1 MIDLAEKMSEPS
13 CPMNDMGKPYYPSV
27 HLTKDK
33 EYPFPDEGT
42 MVVKFKVTS
51 RSENERDGKK
61 TYSCTLELRA
71 IEKIE
76 DKKANK
82 KTDAYAERSEILDRL
97 RDALKEGNPGNPDSD
112 KESEY

>member
-1 MIDLAEKMSEPS
+1 
-13 CPMNDMGKPYYPSV
+13 
-27 HLTKDK
+27 
-33 EYPFPDEGT
+33 
-42 MVVKFKVTS
+42 
-51 RSENERDGKK
+51 
-61 TYSCTLELRA
+61 LELRA